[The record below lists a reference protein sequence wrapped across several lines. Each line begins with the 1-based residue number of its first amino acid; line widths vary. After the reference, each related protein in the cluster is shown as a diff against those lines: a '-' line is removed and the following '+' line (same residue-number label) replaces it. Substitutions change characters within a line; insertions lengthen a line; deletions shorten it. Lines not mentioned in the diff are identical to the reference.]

1 MPPELPEVETFVRR
15 LQPIVGRTIQ
25 RADVLDDRLNLDGSR
40 IEGATISSAE
50 RRGKHIVIHLGDRG
64 DLVVHLRMSGRLRL
78 HRGDN
83 EIKHTRLVLYLD
95 SSDTIYFVN
104 PRRLGTVI
112 HCPDGFE
119 PDLGIEPLSPSFTAD
134 ALAEMLGKSRSPI
147 KLFLLDQ
154 RKIAG
159 VGNIYAS
166 EALWRSGISPERAS
180 ASLKHEEVHSLHGDI
195 VSVLNDAIEGQG
207 TTIGNSVSDYH
218 PSVGEQGEFQN
229 HLSVYGREAKPCER
243 CGTAIARL
251 KQGGR
256 STYYCRKCQT

>member
-1 MPPELPEVETFVRR
+1 MPELPEVEVFVRR
-15 LQPIVGRTIQ
+15 LQPIVGSTIDSV
-25 RADVLDDRLNLDGSR
+25 DVLDDRLNLNGSKLV
-40 IEGATISSAE
+40 GTAISSVE

-64 DLVVHLRMSGRLRL
+64 DLVIHLRMSGRLRL
-78 HRGDN
+78 HRGEN
-83 EIKHTRLVLYLD
+83 EVKYTRLVLHLD
-95 SSDTIYFVN
+95 SGDTVYFVN

-112 HCPDGFE
+112 HYPDGFE
-119 PDLGIEPLSPSFTAD
+119 TDLGFEPLSPSFTAD
-134 ALAEMLGKSRSPI
+134 ALGEMAGKSRSLI

-166 EALWRSGISPERAS
+166 EALWRSGIDPQRTAG
-180 ASLKHEEVHSLHGDI
+180 SLKNDEVAQLHTNI
-195 VSVLNDAIEGQG
+195 VSVLNDAIAGQG

-229 HLSVYGREAKPCER
+229 HLSVYGREAEPCER

>member
-1 MPPELPEVETFVRR
+1 MPELPEVETFVRR
-15 LQPIVGRTIQ
+15 LQPIVGVTVDRVE
-25 RADVLDDRLNLDGSR
+25 VLDDRLNLDGSR
-40 IEGATISSAE
+40 LAGATIAAVE
-50 RRGKHIVIHLGDRG
+50 RRGKYIVIHLGERG
-64 DLVVHLRMSGRLRL
+64 DLVIHLRMSGRLRL
-78 HRGDN
+78 HQGEN
-83 EIKHTRLVLYLD
+83 EDKHTRLVLCLD
-95 SSDTIYFVN
+95 SGDTVYFVN

-119 PDLGIEPLSPSFTAD
+119 PDLGIEPLSSSFTAD
-134 ALAEMLGKSRSPI
+134 ALGEMAGKSRSPI

-166 EALWRSGISPERAS
+166 EALWRSGISPERAAKTLS
-180 ASLKHEEVHSLHGDI
+180 YDEVHSLHGNI
-195 VSVLNDAIEGQG
+195 MSVLNDAIAGQG

-229 HLSVYGREAKPCER
+229 HLSVYGREAEPCER

-256 STYYCRKCQT
+256 STYYCRDCQT

>member
-1 MPPELPEVETFVRR
+1 VPELPEVEVFVRR
-15 LQPIVGRTIQ
+15 LQPIVGATISCV
-25 RADVLDDRLNLDGSR
+25 DVLDDRLNLDASKLAGT
-40 IEGATISSAE
+40 AVSSVE
-50 RRGKHIVIHLGDRG
+50 RRGKHIVIHLGNRG
-64 DLVVHLRMSGRLRL
+64 DLVIHLRMSGRLRL
-78 HRGDN
+78 QRGEN
-83 EIKHTRLVLYLD
+83 EVKYTRLVLHLD
-95 SSDTIYFVN
+95 SGDTVYFVN
-104 PRRLGTVI
+104 PRRLGTAI
-112 HCPDGFE
+112 HCPTGFE
-119 PDLGIEPLSPSFTAD
+119 TDLGFEPLSPSFTAKVLGEI
-134 ALAEMLGKSRSPI
+134 AGKSRSPI

-166 EALWRSGISPERAS
+166 EVLWRSKISPDRES
-180 ASLKHEEVHSLHGDI
+180 ASLTSDEIARLHGDI
-195 VSVLNDAIEGQG
+195 VTVLNDAIAGQG